1 MKHLHSTS
9 KLIVVFA
16 IIIGS
21 LFILDLFPKQE
32 RIDISGAASG
42 SIVIC
47 INRKPDINSSCNTT
61 ATVSVG
67 YNCTVNG
74 SGRDSGQTITFLDNT
89 SLFNISQTGGINF
102 TPINADIGNTSIE
115 LRVEDNSSCANNRS
129 INSFFLNIS
138 SGCVNTV
145 PTLNLSCNASGSI
158 NLNYSCILNVSTE
171 DDDQHLNYSTNTSI
185 FEINLTGGFNFT
197 PVTDDLGEHSILIT
211 IADNSTCSN
220 NVTSKVFN
228 LTLERQ
234 CGDGGCDTN
243 ESTTSCTE
251 DCGTTAAEE
260 AEKKKATES
269 RRRTSR
275 PKKIGK
281 PSVSKPPPKKPLPDT
296 SKGKPPLDKESGLI
310 DTGQLVGAAGNIL
323 SRLTGVIKDN
333 LTRPVIWIAVILVI
347 VLIIII
353 WRMRGKGKEPTFT
366 NIMDEQKAK
375 YKEVVDELNARKEK
389 EMEKIKENK

>member
-158 NLNYSCILNVSTE
+158 
-171 DDDQHLNYSTNTSI
+171 
-185 FEINLTGGFNFT
+185 
-197 PVTDDLGEHSILIT
+197 
-211 IADNSTCSN
+211 
-220 NVTSKVFN
+220 
-228 LTLERQ
+228 
-234 CGDGGCDTN
+234 
-243 ESTTSCTE
+243 
-251 DCGTTAAEE
+251 
-260 AEKKKATES
+260 
-269 RRRTSR
+269 
-275 PKKIGK
+275 
-281 PSVSKPPPKKPLPDT
+281 
-296 SKGKPPLDKESGLI
+296 
-310 DTGQLVGAAGNIL
+310 
-323 SRLTGVIKDN
+323 
-333 LTRPVIWIAVILVI
+333 
-347 VLIIII
+347 
-353 WRMRGKGKEPTFT
+353 
-366 NIMDEQKAK
+366 
-375 YKEVVDELNARKEK
+375 
-389 EMEKIKENK
+389 